1 MTEVTEDLG
10 LSTDAV
16 GKYFL
21 QITIVAVVYFL
32 AGRLGQATTNIR
44 SSNLGPVW
52 PASGIALA
60 AVLLWGYRVWPGL
73 AVGTFLVALLSPVSP
88 SAAFGQAVGST
99 LAAMTGAFLLQRF
112 VDFDPT
118 ISRLRDVFGLVL
130 LGACCSALISA
141 SIGVSVL
148 YGTHI
153 HAYSGIGPAWL
164 IYWLGDSTG
173 VMLVTPLVLTLP
185 SLFRIRER
193 ERVAELAALLV
204 LLTAACFVVFGDL
217 HLIPLR
223 LHVLAFAVLP
233 FVMWAAIRFG
243 ISATALTIVVIAT
256 TATVETALGS
266 GPFASGTPFRDAVL
280 LDVFFSVLSITGLTL
295 AATIAEREKAERER
309 ERAVREQAAAETRLR
324 LAAIVESSDDAI
336 VGTDLEGV
344 VTDWNQGAERLYGYS
359 RSEALGKSMS
369 FLVPPDLSDKFFETV
384 KNFMLGIAVEHY
396 ETTLLRKDGSRVDVS
411 MSVSPIFAA
420 NGQIIGTSR
429 IQRDI
434 TQRKLQDAILRES
447 EERFRLVSDTAPVL
461 IWMSGTDKRFTYFNK
476 PWLMFTGRSMAEE
489 LGDGW
494 REGIH
499 PRDFEKCIA
508 LYSQCFDRREEF
520 SIEYQLRRFDGE
532 YRWISSIGVP
542 RLNPDQSFA
551 GYIGSCIDITD
562 RKQAE
567 EARRESEDKLR
578 LLLDSTAE
586 AIFGVDLEGNC
597 TFCNAACLRALGYRQ
612 VNELL
617 GRNMHDLIHHS
628 RADGMGRKN
637 DGCHILQAFR
647 TGEGLHMENETL
659 WRANGTTFPAE
670 FWSHPQRRGNEI
682 VGAVVAFIDVT
693 ERKRTEEAL
702 SGMNRRLMEAQEQE
716 RTRIARELHDDI
728 NQRLALLAVQL
739 GLIQQ
744 SPFLEGSEASSR
756 MNELRQEVSEISIDL
771 QALSHRLHS
780 SKLEY
785 LGAVAAMK
793 SWCQEFGER
802 QKMEIEFNSIDVPG
816 PLPNDLSLCLFRV
829 LQEAMHNASK
839 YSGVKHIEVELRG
852 SQGEIHLLIK
862 DLGAGFD
869 VEKATK
875 GPGIGLS
882 SMRERV
888 KMVNGAISIA
898 SQPKGGT
905 TVHVRVPLAPL
916 APADDSALAAG

>member
-1 MTEVTEDLG
+1 MAEVTEDLG
-10 LSTDAV
+10 LSTDV
-16 GKYFL
+16 IGKYFL
-21 QITIVAVVYFL
+21 QITIVAVAYFL

-60 AVLLWGYRVWPGL
+60 AVLVWGYRVWPGL

-88 SAAFGQAVGST
+88 PAAFGQAVAAT
-99 LAAMTGAFLLQRF
+99 LAALTGAFLLHRF
-112 VDFDPT
+112 VNFDLN

-130 LGACCSALISA
+130 LGACGSAVISA

-185 SLFRIRER
+185 SLFRIRDR
-193 ERVAELAALLV
+193 KRVTELAALLA
-204 LLTAACFVVFGDL
+204 LLTAACFVVFSDL

-243 ISATALTIVVIAT
+243 ISAAALTIIVIAT

-266 GPFASGTPFRDAVL
+266 GPFASDTPFRDAVL
-280 LDVFFSVLSITGLTL
+280 LDVFFGVLSITGLTL

-309 ERAVREQAAAETRLR
+309 EQAVREQAAAETRLR

-336 VGTDLEGV
+336 VGTDLNGV
-344 VTDWNQGAERLYGYS
+344 VTDWNKGAERLYGYS
-359 RSEALGKSMS
+359 RSEALGKSLS
-369 FLVPPDLSDKFFETV
+369 FLIPPDHPDELLETV
-384 KNFMLGIAVEHY
+384 KSVGPGNAVEHY
-396 ETTLLRKDGSRVDVS
+396 ETTRLKKDGSRIDVS
-411 MSVSPIFAA
+411 MTVSPIFAA

-429 IQRDI
+429 ITRDI

-489 LGDGW
+489 LGNGW
-494 REGIH
+494 TEGIH
-499 PRDFEKCIA
+499 PEDFEKCVA
-508 LYSQCFDRREEF
+508 LYFQCFDRRKEF
-520 SIEYQLRRFDGE
+520 SIEYRLRRFDGE

-542 RLNPDQSFA
+542 RSNPDQSFA
-551 GYIGSCIDITD
+551 GYIGSCIDVTD

-586 AIFGVDLEGNC
+586 AIFGVDLQGSC
-597 TFCNAACLRALGYRQ
+597 TFCNAACLRALGYQ
-612 VNELL
+612 QADELL
-617 GRNMHDLIHHS
+617 GRNMHELIHHTGGD
-628 RADGMGRKN
+628 RTGYKN
-637 DGCHILQAFR
+637 DGCPILQAFS
-647 TGEGLHMENETL
+647 TGEGLHLENETL
-659 WRANGTTFPAE
+659 WRADGTSFPAE
-670 FWSHPQRRGNEI
+670 FWSHPQRRENEI

-739 GLIQQ
+739 GIIQQ
-744 SPFLEGSEASSR
+744 SPSLEDSEVSSR
-756 MNELRQEVSEISIDL
+756 MNELRQDISEISIDL

-802 QKMEIEFNSIDVPG
+802 QKMEIEFKSHDVPG
-816 PLPNDLSLCLFRV
+816 PLPSDVSLCLFRV

-839 YSGVKHIEVELRG
+839 HSGVRHIEVELRG
-852 SQGEIHLLIK
+852 SRGEIHLLVQ
-862 DLGAGFD
+862 DSGAGFD
-869 VEKATK
+869 VEEATK

-888 KMVNGAISIA
+888 KMINGAITIR

-905 TVHVRVPLAPL
+905 TVHVCVPFTS
-916 APADDSALAAG
+916 ADDSRLAAG